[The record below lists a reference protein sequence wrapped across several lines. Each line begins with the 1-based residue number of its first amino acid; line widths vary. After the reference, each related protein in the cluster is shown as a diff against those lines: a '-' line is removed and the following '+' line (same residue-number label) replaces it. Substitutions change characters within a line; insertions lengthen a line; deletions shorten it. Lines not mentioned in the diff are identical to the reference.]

1 MLSNKVVKIKT
12 CIYQKD
18 FITLEMWMD
27 PRGKY
32 KEGLR
37 LRTIQQIVNG
47 KLEEPMLK

>member
-1 MLSNKVVKIKT
+1 MTFIQGKIFFDMLSNKVVKIKT

-37 LRTIQQIVNG
+37 LRTI
-47 KLEEPMLK
+47 